1 MSNVE
6 FIIIVGHGN
15 PEKES
20 DSTGYIAEELHNI
33 IHPSC
38 DKKCVKVAYLQFMN
52 PELSE
57 AIKDAV
63 NEGADKIIIHPYLL
77 SSGYHVSKN
86 IPDMINRAKKDYSDV
101 EFIYTEPLGAHKK
114 LVEVVLE
121 RIRASTGLHNNKGKS
136 DE

>member
-1 MSNVE
+1 MSSAE
-6 FIIIVGHGN
+6 LIIIVGHGN
-15 PEKES
+15 PEEEA

-38 DKKCVKVAYLQFMN
+38 NDTCVRIAYLQFMK
-52 PELSE
+52 PELQE
-57 AIKDAV
+57 VIENAV
-63 NEGADKIIIHPYLL
+63 SNGANKIIIHPYLL

-86 IPDMINRAKKDYSDV
+86 IPDMINRAKKAHPHV

-121 RIRASTGLHNNKGKS
+121 RIRASTDLQN
-136 DE
+136 E